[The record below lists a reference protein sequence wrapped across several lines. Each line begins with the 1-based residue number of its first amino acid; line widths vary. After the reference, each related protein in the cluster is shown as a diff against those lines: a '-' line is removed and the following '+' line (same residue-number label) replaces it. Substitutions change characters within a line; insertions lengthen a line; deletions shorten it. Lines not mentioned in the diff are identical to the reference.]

1 MESKKIQRSFKCYYC
16 DAAITFDKNIRS
28 INDKAVPLN
37 LDKSPHDCPKS
48 PYKLRKVPAEKPA
61 AETVSDQQPVTP

>member
-1 MESKKIQRSFKCYYC
+1 MESKKAERSVKCYYC

-28 INDKAVPLN
+28 VNDIAVPLN

-48 PYKLRKVPAEKPA
+48 PYKLRKAAEKSA
-61 AETVSDQQPVTP
+61 AETVSNQQPVTP